1 MTPYTSKEIEK
12 NKSTRS
18 RRKRRA
24 NNDVNKTMINDNLY
38 LYFDNYKTISVVMR
52 SWNHNF

>member
-1 MTPYTSKEIEK
+1 MTPYTSKEIGK

-24 NNDVNKTMINDNLY
+24 NNDINKTMINDNLY